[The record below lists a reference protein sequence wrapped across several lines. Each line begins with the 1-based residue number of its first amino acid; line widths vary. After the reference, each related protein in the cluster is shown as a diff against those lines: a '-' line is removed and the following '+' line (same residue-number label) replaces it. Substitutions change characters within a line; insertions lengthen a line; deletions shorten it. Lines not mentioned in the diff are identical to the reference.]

1 MLAVMTL
8 MMLSP
13 WDAPVLPAERTG
25 SHVMQQCTEDD
36 ARSRANMANMANMA
50 NQSQLPAPIAPRH
63 DEIRPPKIRRGVPP
77 EALVALGATLFVAGT
92 SMRLPAPVYM
102 EIRPDTDP
110 WREPAA
116 RAAYTTYTHSD
127 PQIALGAVGTVFQA
141 VGAGLLRRGI
151 QGMRMR

>member
-36 ARSRANMANMANMA
+36 ARSRANI
-50 NQSQLPAPIAPRH
+50 SQMPAPIAPRH
-63 DEIRPPKIRRGVPP
+63 DEIRPPKVRRGVPP

-92 SMRLPAPVYM
+92 SMRVPAPVYM